1 MATNAAEAQDW
12 WACEACTFHNRL
24 GTAACEVCGTPAP
37 AGTAAADTGSSGSS
51 SSSGST
57 AAAASSSSAAAG
69 YWSCAGCTMQNLCGT
84 FACFMCGTVDDA
96 QRALAVSSNSGSSR
110 SSSSTNSS
118 GMTPALLEQLAR
130 DAHFSLTTHLTELVH
145 RLALISAQ
153 AEAGMGRVT
162 QDPAYIRVLI
172 NIMKSYC
179 AQPAAAAAG
188 SQETPLLA
196 CRGLNYYLSLGA
208 SYTAE
213 VGRAAYSAV
222 QNILQ

>member
-1 MATNAAEAQDW
+1 
-12 WACEACTFHNRL
+12 
-24 GTAACEVCGTPAP
+24 
-37 AGTAAADTGSSGSS
+37 
-51 SSSGST
+51 
-57 AAAASSSSAAAG
+57 
-69 YWSCAGCTMQNLCGT
+69 MQNVSGT
-84 FACFMCGTVDDA
+84 FACFMCGTVDEA
-96 QRALAVSSNSGSSR
+96 QRALAVSSSSGSSR
-110 SSSSTNSS
+110 SSSGTNSS

-179 AQPAAAAAG
+179 AQPAAAG
-188 SQETPLLA
+188 SSQETPLLA

-213 VGRAAYSAV
+213 VREPSYDVVYSAV
-222 QNILQ
+222 VALLVATAMSNHLYWLLRASLHCSTHTASVTVPLRCDATRCVPMVTQSVCSVA